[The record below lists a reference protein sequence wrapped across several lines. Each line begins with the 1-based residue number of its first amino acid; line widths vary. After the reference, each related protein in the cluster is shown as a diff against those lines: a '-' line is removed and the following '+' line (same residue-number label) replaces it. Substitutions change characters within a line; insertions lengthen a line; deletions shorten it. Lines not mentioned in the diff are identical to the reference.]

1 MSPSPMPH
9 SSGISIGGRD
19 HTEIAEATL
28 KQMGGLHVGGVTLK
42 DMVLGAEGGM
52 MEHCG
57 GTLIRVRHWVA
68 ACPDMHPRN
77 DIETMATLDL
87 SDKRES
93 WCRGQYCQTVIPV
106 IGSEIRE
113 NVLCV

>member
-1 MSPSPMPH
+1 M
-9 SSGISIGGRD
+9 
-19 HTEIAEATL
+19 
-28 KQMGGLHVGGVTLK
+28 GGVTLK